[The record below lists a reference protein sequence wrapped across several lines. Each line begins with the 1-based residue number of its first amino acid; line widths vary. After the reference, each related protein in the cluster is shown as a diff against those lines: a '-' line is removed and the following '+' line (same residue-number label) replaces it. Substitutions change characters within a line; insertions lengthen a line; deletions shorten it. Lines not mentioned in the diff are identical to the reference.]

1 MAAAQAF
8 KVLTTFKFEVG
19 SAIASSSALG
29 SSLDNVSNQAK
40 NLQFQLARVG
50 IGFASQ
56 LGLAGGGLLGLIGQ
70 SLKQFNEIE
79 KQTIKLGGIFFA
91 NRGFI
96 NGVET
101 ANDAL
106 RESESFLKKVSIQA
120 NKFGLNE
127 KALAQFASIG
137 VGITA
142 KEGIS
147 PAKNIEFGRNIL
159 KAGPQLGIDPAQ
171 AQGQIT
177 RSLLGGASLGDPAF
191 RAVAVETTAFKEFA
205 KKVGGI
211 NKVTKEF
218 NKLALDE
225 RFNLLNRAFG
235 EFTQNTELLAAQADT
250 IPALLLRVKQ
260 SLFGFTG
267 AFKPVGELF
276 SGPVKEALRGFLK
289 LIKGDLATTL
299 QNAVIVVGQLV
310 PNLETAIIRLQ
321 ELSDVAGNFQKA
333 GIGALIFGLAGL
345 AFKFLFLGKLLRFV
359 APFLLVLIKPFLL
372 LGGILP
378 AISTALGFL
387 ASAFLTF
394 AGPLLV
400 IFGLFQLISRAIAI
414 AKVADAKAL
423 PGIITR
429 FSEALKVLSSVFLF
443 VTAPFRMLFDVVAR
457 FISPLFRVT
466 ILLSAVVGVFEF
478 MSDVIFRIFAAISGV
493 INAILVPALHILQ
506 GSFKEGFG
514 ALKPSEI
521 EKNFKEGAETFFKEI
536 AKGAGGINGDDG
548 RAVAQPKVDIG
559 KIEIKNNFK
568 EQMEPDRIA
577 FTLKSQLMKA
587 AQNPTQASGK
597 NFSFSKQ
604 GR

>member
-19 SAIASSSALG
+19 SAIASSSALQ
-29 SSLDNVSNQAK
+29 SSLNDVSNQAK
-40 NLQFQLARVG
+40 DLQFQLARVG
-50 IGFASQ
+50 IGFASE
-56 LGLAGGGLLGLIGQ
+56 LGLAGGGLLGILTQ
-70 SLKQFNEIE
+70 SLRQFNEIE
-79 KQTIKLGGIFFA
+79 KQQIKLGGIFFA

-96 NGVET
+96 DGITT

-106 RESESFLKKVSIQA
+106 IASEAFLKKVSIQA

-159 KAGPQLGIDPAQ
+159 KAGPQLGIDPGQ

-177 RSLLGGASLGDPAF
+177 RALLGGASLGDPAF

-205 KKVGGI
+205 KRVGGI

-218 NKLALDE
+218 NKLRLDE

-235 EFTQNTELLAAQADT
+235 QFTESAELLEAQANT
-250 IPALLLRVKQ
+250 IPALLLRIKQ
-260 SLFGFTG
+260 GLFGFTG
-267 AFKPVGELF
+267 AFRPIGELF

-289 LIKGDLATTL
+289 LIKTDLAVTL
-299 QNAVIVVGQLV
+299 RNGAIVLKQLI
-310 PNLETAIIRLQ
+310 PNLETLIIRLQ
-321 ELSDVAGNFQKA
+321 ELSDVAANFQKA
-333 GIGALIFGLAGL
+333 GIGALIFGITTLL
-345 AFKFLFLGKLLRFV
+345 LKFAFFGRIVTFIAPAFALLGKAFV
-359 APFLLVLIKPFLL
+359 SVGI
-372 LGGILP
+372 ILP
-378 AISTALGFL
+378 AIILGLKFV
-387 ASAFLTF
+387 ASALAAF
-394 AGPLLV
+394 AVPLLV
-400 IFGLFQLISRAIAI
+400 IFTIFQLISRAIAF
-414 AKVADAKAL
+414 AKIADAKAL
-423 PGIITR
+423 PGIMAR
-429 FSEALKVLSSVFLF
+429 FSEALKVLNSVVLFL
-443 VTAPFRMLFDVVAR
+443 TTPFRALFDVIAR

-466 ILLSAVVGVFEF
+466 LLLGVVVGVFEF

-493 INAILVPALHILQ
+493 INAVLVPALNILQ
-506 GSFKEGFG
+506 GNFGEGLR

-521 EKNFKEGAETFFKEI
+521 EKNFKEGAETFFREI
-536 AKGAGGINGDDG
+536 ARGAGGIAGDE
-548 RAVAQPKVDIG
+548 RTVAQPNVNIG

-568 EQMEPDRIA
+568 EQLEPDRIA
-577 FTLKSQLMKA
+577 FTLKNQLLKA

>member
-50 IGFASQ
+50 IGFASE
-56 LGLAGGGLLGLIGQ
+56 LGLAGGGLLGIIGQ
-70 SLKQFNEIE
+70 SLKQFNEME

-96 NGVET
+96 SGIET

-106 RESESFLKKVSIQA
+106 AVSESFLKKVSIQA

-177 RSLLGGASLGDPAF
+177 RALLGGASLGDPAF

-205 KKVGGI
+205 KRVGGI

-218 NKLALDE
+218 NKLQLDQ
-225 RFNLLNRAFG
+225 RFNLLNQAFG

-250 IPALLLRVKQ
+250 IPALLLRVRQ

-267 AFKPVGELF
+267 AFKPIGELF

-289 LIKGDLATTL
+289 LIKGDLAVSL
-299 QNAVIVVGQLV
+299 QNVAITIGQLV

-333 GIGALIFGLAGL
+333 GVGALIFGILGL
-345 AFKFLFLGKLLRFV
+345 AFKFLFLGKILKFLVPLLF
-359 APFLLVLIKPFLL
+359 FLVKPFLL

-378 AISTALGFL
+378 AIGVALGFL

-400 IFGLFQLISRAIAI
+400 IFGIFQLISRAIAI
-414 AKVADAKAL
+414 ARVADAKAL
-423 PGIITR
+423 PGIIAT
-429 FSEALKVLSSVFLF
+429 FSESLKILTSVFLF
-443 VTAPFRMLFDVVAR
+443 VTAPVRFLFNALAEL
-457 FISPLFRVT
+457 ISPLFRVT
-466 ILLSAVVGVFEF
+466 LLLKAVVFIF
-478 MSDVIFRIFAAISGV
+478 KFFTDVIFRIFAAISGV
-493 INAILVPALHILQ
+493 INAILVPALNILQ
-506 GSFKEGFG
+506 GNFSEGLK

-536 AKGAGGINGDDG
+536 ARGVAALPDDG
-548 RAVAQPKVDIG
+548 RAISQPKIDIA

-577 FTLKSQLMKA
+577 FTLKSQLIKA